1 MTKRVQMLFAVVKSV
16 SCDTFKTQEKLL
28 FPVALSGMSAGV
40 LAELLQIIRFQ
51 GGILIS
57 F

>member
-1 MTKRVQMLFAVVKSV
+1 MLFAVVKSV